1 MTAFQNWLEALEKR
15 HLADLAFREVSRSV
29 RALSADYVERR
40 GRITQ
45 GGVLSGAGKR
55 AAFALFYGPLHFLLV
70 DRIAEQIAQW
80 IARRPSVARGER
92 RLLVDLGCGTGAAGA
107 AWAGQVLAAGSAMP
121 ARRASPVQRVMGIDR
136 NAWALEEAAHTYRQF
151 GLPART
157 RRADVVAMPLP
168 REPAAF
174 LAAFTMNEL
183 PSAGR
188 DALLTRLLDRGQR
201 GDEVLIVEP
210 LAGFVARWWDRW
222 QRAFEAAGGR
232 ADEWRF
238 RVELPPVIRRLD
250 DAAGLTHDELTG
262 RTLWLGR

>member
-15 HLADLAFREVSRSV
+15 YLADLAFREVSRSV

-40 GRITQ
+40 DKFTR
-45 GGVLSGAGKR
+45 GGLLSGAGKR

-70 DRIAEQIAQW
+70 DRIAEQMSAW
-80 IARRPSVARGER
+80 IARGPSVAPNGR

-107 AWAGQVLAAGSAMP
+107 AWAGRLQTAESAMP

-136 NAWALEEAAHTYRQF
+136 NAWALEEAARTYRQF
-151 GLPART
+151 GFPART
-157 RRADVVAMPLP
+157 RRADVVGVALP
-168 REPAAF
+168 RDPAAF

-183 PSAGR
+183 PGAGR
-188 DALLTRLLDRGQR
+188 DGLLTRLLDRGQR
-201 GDEVLIVEP
+201 GDHVLIVEP
-210 LAGFVARWWDRW
+210 LAGSVAHWWDRW
-222 QRAFEAAGGR
+222 HRAFEAAGGR

-238 RVELPPVIRRLD
+238 RVELPPIIRRLD
-250 DAAGLTHDELTG
+250 DAAGLDHEELTG